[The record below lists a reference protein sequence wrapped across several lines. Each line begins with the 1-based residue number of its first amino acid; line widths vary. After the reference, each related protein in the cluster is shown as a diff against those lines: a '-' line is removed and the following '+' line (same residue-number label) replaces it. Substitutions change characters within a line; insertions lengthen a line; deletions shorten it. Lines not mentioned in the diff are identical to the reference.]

1 MIYSVASRKSFDKL
15 NSLREM
21 ALSVKGVSKLPSIM
35 IATKADLPESMWQV
49 SEEEGRKLSEKF
61 GCIQFFTKSLLEH
74 DTEITNSIAAILQE
88 IKRLHKS
95 SMEIF
100 ANLDRSGSL
109 NKTSKSLKKWH
120 TKTFII
126 RDGAIH
132 STSDGVITPKTT
144 KLPLLEDTTVEMLPT
159 NASNK
164 NFPFEVSNAAGKMFL
179 SATSDEDRSSWI
191 ETIVA
196 NIAVSTVSATLLED
210 VVKIM
215 IWEIITNPDILTEP
229 EADM

>member
-1 MIYSVASRKSFDKL
+1 
-15 NSLREM
+15 
-21 ALSVKGVSKLPSIM
+21 
-35 IATKADLPESMWQV
+35 
-49 SEEEGRKLSEKF
+49 
-61 GCIQFFTKSLLEH
+61 
-74 DTEITNSIAAILQE
+74 
-88 IKRLHKS
+88 
-95 SMEIF
+95 MEIF

-109 NKTSKSLKKWH
+109 NKTSKSLKKLH

-126 RDGAIH
+126 
-132 STSDGVITPKTT
+132 SDGVITPKTT

-191 ETIVA
+191 ETIIA

-210 VVKIM
+210 VVKI
-215 IWEIITNPDILTEP
+215 
-229 EADM
+229 